1 MESRQRATPQQFAVL
16 VEFMERHGDLTK
28 PQAGAQGR
36 IRSEQMW
43 ERISTLLNSIGCGVN
58 KTAEKWRKVW
68 IDWKAKTKKKALV
81 IQRDLRGT
89 GGGPGS
95 KTSLTDLEQRVLTIM
110 GGPTAVEG
118 LSEVGEIGF
127 QVASTSQPITMIE
140 NIVLPSTS
148 QDATATEEV
157 MYNGVVVP
165 SPTTITSREP
175 PVTPITPPPPPQSTP
190 QPTPS
195 ASLPEQE
202 NTALLQGETR
212 TAPLIQRT
220 RRTRTPFERAV
231 DEFAAV
237 ERRRLEMEAARERRQ
252 HELDLRRLELEA
264 QRDRTINRLA
274 DALVNFTEVPGP
286 SPVPLKSLR
295 IAKAFFFVL
304 AFQSMNSE
312 PQQATESKR
321 LKTFIYKLY

>member
-95 KTSLTDLEQRVLTIM
+95 KTSLTDLEQRVLAIM

-148 QDATATEEV
+148 QDATAQQIAATFI
-157 MYNGVVVP
+157 
-165 SPTTITSREP
+165 SLSFP
-175 PVTPITPPPPPQSTP
+175 P
-190 QPTPS
+190 
-195 ASLPEQE
+195 E

-312 PQQATESKR
+312 PQRATESKR

>member
-95 KTSLTDLEQRVLTIM
+95 KTSLTDLEQRVLAIM

-148 QDATATEEV
+148 QDAT
-157 MYNGVVVP
+157 
-165 SPTTITSREP
+165 
-175 PVTPITPPPPPQSTP
+175 
-190 QPTPS
+190 
-195 ASLPEQE
+195 E

-295 IAKAFFFVL
+295 IAKAFFFFL
-304 AFQSMNSE
+304 AFQSMNSK
-312 PQQATESKR
+312 PQRATESKR
-321 LKTFIYKLY
+321 LQTFIYKLY

>member
-95 KTSLTDLEQRVLTIM
+95 KTSLTDLEQRVLAIM

-148 QDATATEEV
+148 QDAT
-157 MYNGVVVP
+157 
-165 SPTTITSREP
+165 
-175 PVTPITPPPPPQSTP
+175 
-190 QPTPS
+190 
-195 ASLPEQE
+195 E

-304 AFQSMNSE
+304 AFQSMNSK
-312 PQQATESKR
+312 PQRATESKR
-321 LKTFIYKLY
+321 LQTFIYKLY